1 MEPCVTTTKIALT
14 SPPITIVP
22 VLALTMTFALGLE
35 GSISI
40 FSSRLT
46 NATFWAGS
54 FGDLTFIEEASNG
67 TDTSGPKIVYSFR
80 YFGRST
86 EITLM

>member
-1 MEPCVTTTKIALT
+1 MEPCVTTAGVTLT

-40 FSSRLT
+40 FSSKLT

-54 FGDLTFIEEASNG
+54 FGDLTFIDDASNG
-67 TDTSGPKIVYSFR
+67 TDTSGPKISFIALDT
-80 YFGRST
+80 SK
-86 EITLM
+86 EVLKSP